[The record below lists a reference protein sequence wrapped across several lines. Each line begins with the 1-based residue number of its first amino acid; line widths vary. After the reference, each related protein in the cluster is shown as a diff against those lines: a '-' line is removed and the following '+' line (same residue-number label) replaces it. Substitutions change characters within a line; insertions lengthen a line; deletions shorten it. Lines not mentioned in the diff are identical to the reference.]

1 MRQDRI
7 WTIIEMAREKQ
18 DQIYE
23 IELDR
28 DQILLQL
35 RGVKLDNAQREA
47 ISDHIDGCVAY
58 ELSEYEEVS

>member
-47 ISDHIDGCVAY
+47 ISDYIDGCAAY